1 MKASQQSAVG
11 TSAYM
16 VSKNGV
22 KQMLDDYK
30 QNKFTDAVPNIMAKL
45 FPNSRYAAYPMVFHR
60 TAKIGSLVNPQLDDF
75 RKVMFSPALYT
86 FWEQL
91 MVTTGLQ
98 NNQLFPTLLISL
110 SITILATIYKVIV
123 AAQAGQLSVES
134 IGSLAIIIG
143 PLLVGIW
150 GASLFK
156 QDKEGNMGGSGFAAG
171 TQYSERKI

>member
-86 FWEQL
+86 LGTIDGNNRITKQSVISNLIDIFEYNHISNY
-91 MVTTGLQ
+91 LQ
-98 NNQLFPTLLISL
+98 SNCRSTSW
-110 SITILATIYKVIV
+110 SI
-123 AAQAGQLSVES
+123 EC
-134 IGSLAIIIG
+134 
-143 PLLVGIW
+143 
-150 GASLFK
+150 
-156 QDKEGNMGGSGFAAG
+156 
-171 TQYSERKI
+171 